1 VSIFDVRINALTGGP
16 LALDQFRGNAVLVVN
31 VASQCGMTPQ
41 YAALQALADAYADR
55 GLVVLGVPCNQ
66 FGDQEPGTA
75 AEIAT
80 FCQTNY
86 GVRFPM
92 TEKVQVN
99 GEDRHPL
106 YAELV
111 GAVDARGHTG
121 DVRWNFEKFL
131 VAPDGQVVARFHP
144 RVTPDA
150 PELTTAVEKALP
162 R

>member
-1 VSIFDVRINALTGGP
+1 VTIFDVQINSLNGDP
-16 LALDQFRGNAVLVVN
+16 VDLARFRGQAMLVVN

-41 YAALQALADAYADR
+41 YAALQHLSEAYADR

-66 FGDQEPGTA
+66 FGNQEPGSEQ
-75 AEIAT
+75 EIAQ
-80 FCQTNY
+80 FCETNY
-86 GVRFPM
+86 GVTFAM

-99 GEDRHPL
+99 GDDRHPL

-111 GAVDARGHTG
+111 HVADARGHSG

-144 RVTPDA
+144 RVAPDA
-150 PELTTAVEKALP
+150 PEVTTAVEKVLP

>member
-1 VSIFDVRINALTGGP
+1 VSVFDVSINSLAGGP
-16 LALDQFRGNAVLVVN
+16 ASLDGYRGQAVLVVN

-41 YAALQALADAYADR
+41 YTGLQALADTYADR

-66 FGDQEPGTA
+66 FGAQEPGTA

-80 FCQTNY
+80 FCQSNY
-86 GVRFPM
+86 GVTFPM
-92 TEKVQVN
+92 TEKVNVN
-99 GEDRHPL
+99 GDDRHPL
-106 YAELV
+106 YVELV
-111 GAVDARGHTG
+111 GAADVEGHTG

-131 VAPDGQVVARFHP
+131 VAPEGEVVARFHP

-150 PELTTAVEKALP
+150 PELIAAVEKVLP

>member
-1 VSIFDVRINALTGGP
+1 MSIFDVRINALTGDP
-16 LALDQFRGNAVLVVN
+16 LELDGFRGNAVLVVN

-66 FGDQEPGTA
+66 FGNQEPGTA
-75 AEIAT
+75 AEITA
-80 FCQTNY
+80 FCHTNY
-86 GVRFPM
+86 GVTFPM
-92 TEKVQVN
+92 TEKVDVN
-99 GEDRHPL
+99 GEHRHPL
-106 YAELV
+106 YHELV
-111 GAVDARGHTG
+111 DAADPGGHFG

-144 RVTPDA
+144 RVAPDA
-150 PELTTAVEKALP
+150 PELTTAVAKALP

>member
-1 VSIFDVRINALTGGP
+1 MSIFDVRINALTGGP

-41 YAALQALADAYADR
+41 YAALQALADAYTDR

-75 AEIAT
+75 AEIAE
-80 FCQTNY
+80 FCRTNY

-111 GAVDARGHTG
+111 DAADARGHTG

-144 RVTPDA
+144 RVAPDA
-150 PELTTAVEKALP
+150 PELTSAVEKALP